1 MAKFFTL
8 PDFAFKAVPTLA
20 ITQKLQNM
28 EPNRLTKMAT
38 CWIYIWQNM
47 DNAEFTNIWEK
58 PNFVTIGKNMIPNVA
73 ETGKK
78 QVYQNLPKLAV
89 EHT

>member
-1 MAKFFTL
+1 
-8 PDFAFKAVPTLA
+8 
-20 ITQKLQNM
+20 
-28 EPNRLTKMAT
+28 
-38 CWIYIWQNM
+38 M

-58 PNFVTIGKNMIPNVA
+58 PNFATIGKNMIPNVA
-73 ETGKK
+73 KTGKK